1 MFNSKF
7 YLDYYPD
14 LNKNGIVTHD
24 QALKHWKNHG
34 KKENRICSNSQLF
47 SKYFDKF
54 YKTTNISVIELD
66 HIHKF
71 KNNYQNIYENINNLI
86 TIIKSCNYFNNILI
100 ISGDYPGYGGAA
112 TNSLRLRS
120 FFSEKGFETKCL
132 FFSYEK
138 HNIDTN
144 EFQDCYFAESTDDSA
159 NDSANDSADL
169 FCQLKKLKYKYN
181 LVILKSPVSGEVLNY
196 FKENNILILFFIS
209 GIFTNELDRPYNE
222 LNKVHDASIKSFDAS
237 IQSFDQYINKGVIE
251 QIKIADF
258 SFVNSY
264 HVAEILKNVYKLNTF
279 LFYSSFIQ
287 YCGENNV
294 KESIHFESN
303 QFENRSI
310 DYAVIISN
318 FDRKIKNVSSSISY
332 LKKLNMH
339 NDFNIYLIGMN
350 SDKYKEDGFKCLG
363 LQSESEM
370 KKLYK
375 SIKYIVD
382 SSYFE
387 SANNVRI
394 ESIMNGCKY
403 IYLN

>member
-1 MFNSKF
+1 M
-7 YLDYYPD
+7 
-14 LNKNGIVTHD
+14 
-24 QALKHWKNHG
+24 
-34 KKENRICSNSQLF
+34 
-47 SKYFDKF
+47 
-54 YKTTNISVIELD
+54 
-66 HIHKF
+66 
-71 KNNYQNIYENINNLI
+71 
-86 TIIKSCNYFNNILI
+86 
-100 ISGDYPGYGGAA
+100 
-112 TNSLRLRS
+112 
-120 FFSEKGFETKCL
+120 
-132 FFSYEK
+132 
-138 HNIDTN
+138 
-144 EFQDCYFAESTDDSA
+144 
-159 NDSANDSADL
+159 
-169 FCQLKKLKYKYN
+169 
-181 LVILKSPVSGEVLNY
+181 
-196 FKENNILILFFIS
+196 ILFFIS

-222 LNKVHDASIKSFDAS
+222 LNKVHDASIK
-237 IQSFDQYINKGVIE
+237 SFDQYINKGVIE

-287 YCGENNV
+287 YCGENIL

-303 QFENRSI
+303 HLESNHLESSQFENRSI

-339 NDFNIYLIGMN
+339 NDLNIYLIGMN